1 MVLIVAACI
10 VLWFCSFGKAYG
22 PYSVLG
28 LAVNSD
34 LDIPVFLEG
43 SHKLEPGNAIYNVC
57 SDEPCMLIIFM
68 SNNFMCYAVCR
79 FSRVYI
85 IIID

>member
-10 VLWFCSFGKAYG
+10 VLWFCRFGKAYG

-57 SDEPCMLIIFM
+57 SDEACMLIIFM
-68 SNNFMCYAVCR
+68 SNNIHVLC
-79 FSRVYI
+79 SL
-85 IIID
+85 